1 MNVELEKEYMPT
13 PDIACAYT
21 SAMLFAQQLE
31 LNLRAILYTADYH
44 GWGSEITSDMTP
56 DQLKRF
62 KNSDG
67 FIDDATC
74 GSLIEALK
82 RTGIIKEAKKT
93 WTAFGHACSDRNK
106 LAHSFLAEQNLD
118 GQTKQAKTKTITCL
132 NEMKTRLRRA
142 LVISGKMRWDLEREA
157 DKFHESSMKEFCG
170 SDFDNP
176 NRHYST
182 RTKTKEIKMAL

>member
-1 MNVELEKEYMPT
+1 MKVELEKECMPS
-13 PDIACAYT
+13 PEIACSYT

-44 GWGSEITSDMTP
+44 GWGAEISSDMTP

-74 GSLIEALK
+74 GTLIEALK
-82 RTGIIKEAKKT
+82 RTGIIKNGRKT
-93 WTAFGHACSDRNK
+93 WTAFEVACRYRNK
-106 LAHSFLAEQNLD
+106 LAHSFLAEQNFD
-118 GQTKQAKTKTITCL
+118 GQTKQAKMEIILCL
-132 NEMKTRLRRA
+132 IEMTAGLRRA
-142 LVISGKMRWDLEREA
+142 LVISRKMREELERLA
-157 DKFHESSMKEFCG
+157 DKFHKSRMKEFCG
-170 SDFDNP
+170 NDCENP

-182 RTKTKEIKMAL
+182 RRKNEKK